1 MEPGKFILKLIW
13 DKKKCTK
20 AFKKIMSKEN
30 NETKEKWLVNVVLGP
45 IMYKNIL

>member
-30 NETKEKWLVNVVLGP
+30 NETKEK
-45 IMYKNIL
+45 